1 MSNQDWTSKLQDQLA
16 GYQESVSHDL
26 WAGIEQSLAQ
36 KNIESVSTNPQTIVS
51 ENSESIDLHVGS
63 EVQKNARVLHD
74 SSEAKKNA
82 RIVYFKR
89 WSAAAAAVALLGI
102 GGSYVYLHQED
113 VEKGNLQLASLS
125 SPAVSADLQLAAS
138 QPAPSPVVS
147 ADLQSAASQP
157 APSHVV
163 SADLQ
168 SAASQPAPS
177 HVVSADLQSA
187 ASHPA
192 PSHAVSVDLQ
202 SAASQPAPSLVVSA
216 DLRLAASQP
225 APSLVVSADLQSA
238 ASQKKKGNVLEK
250 ESENEISLLAEN
262 PEPAEP
268 VSEDKATDKSSD
280 YKALT
285 RSTDHHAAAYASQSY
300 HFEKNEEVS
309 GWSMQLYA
317 ENLTPSLGG
326 VNSDASGGY
335 NDFSY
340 GTMAEPMPGVIP
352 DPTAGGIYGEEYLL
366 ASYKAIQRKQ
376 QVNAKHHAP
385 VSVGLQVAFGIAP
398 RLSLSTGLVYTRT
411 SSDFYPYAPSSNYN
425 VHQVLHY
432 VGLPVGLNYE
442 FWQSGGFHAYV
453 MAGAEADYNVKNDT
467 EEEGVKKENAK
478 RDRVQFSGKASLGA
492 QYDITPKVGLYIEP
506 GAKYY
511 FDNGSHVENTFK
523 DKKLNFNLQFGL
535 RFNL

>member
-16 GYQESVSHDL
+16 DYQESVSHDL

-36 KNIESVSTNPQTIVS
+36 NNIESVSSNPQTIA
-51 ENSESIDLHVGS
+51 SESSESTDLHVG
-63 EVQKNARVLHD
+63 
-74 SSEAKKNA
+74 SEAKKNA

-113 VEKGNLQLASLS
+113 VEKGNLQLASH
-125 SPAVSADLQLAAS
+125 AVS
-138 QPAPSPVVS
+138 PSHAVS
-147 ADLQSAASQP
+147 V
-157 APSHVV
+157 SHVV

-168 SAASQPAPS
+168 SAASS
-177 HVVSADLQSA
+177 VA
-187 ASHPA
+187 ASQSTS
-192 PSHAVSVDLQ
+192 SHAVSSDLQ
-202 SAASQPAPSLVVSA
+202 STASQSKMGNTLV
-216 DLRLAASQP
+216 
-225 APSLVVSADLQSA
+225 
-238 ASQKKKGNVLEK
+238 E

-262 PEPAEP
+262 SDPAEP
-268 VSEDKATDKSSD
+268 VSEDKATDSSTD
-280 YKALT
+280 HKVLI

-366 ASYKAIQRKQ
+366 ASYKAIQRNQ
-376 QVNAKHHAP
+376 QGNAKHHAP
-385 VSVGLQVAFGIAP
+385 VSVGLQVAFGIVP

-432 VGLPVGLNYE
+432 VGIPVGLNYE

-467 EEEGVKKENAK
+467 EEEGVKKEDAK

>member
-36 KNIESVSTNPQTIVS
+36 NNIESGSSNPQTIA
-51 ENSESIDLHVGS
+51 SESSESTDLHVGS
-63 EVQKNARVLHD
+63 EAKKDARVLHD
-74 SSEAKKNA
+74 SSKVQKNA

-113 VEKGNLQLASLS
+113 VEKGNLQLASH
-125 SPAVSADLQLAAS
+125 AVS
-138 QPAPSPVVS
+138 PSHAVSVSHVVS
-147 ADLQSAASQP
+147 ADLQSAASSVAVRQS

-168 SAASQPAPS
+168 SAASQS
-177 HVVSADLQSA
+177 KMGNT
-187 ASHPA
+187 
-192 PSHAVSVDLQ
+192 
-202 SAASQPAPSLVVSA
+202 LV
-216 DLRLAASQP
+216 
-225 APSLVVSADLQSA
+225 
-238 ASQKKKGNVLEK
+238 E

-285 RSTDHHAAAYASQSY
+285 RSADHHAAAYASQSY

-340 GTMAEPMPGVIP
+340 GTMAEPLPGVIP

-366 ASYKAIQRKQ
+366 ASYKAIQRNQ
-376 QVNAKHHAP
+376 QGNAKHHAP

-432 VGLPVGLNYE
+432 VGIPVGLNYE

-467 EEEGVKKENAK
+467 EEEGVKKEDAK

>member
-36 KNIESVSTNPQTIVS
+36 NHIESVSSNPQTIAS
-51 ENSESIDLHVGS
+51 ESSESIDLHVGS
-63 EVQKNARVLHD
+63 EVQKNARGLHD

-125 SPAVSADLQLAAS
+125 SPAVSADLQ
-138 QPAPSPVVS
+138 
-147 ADLQSAASQP
+147 SAASQP

-168 SAASQPAPS
+168 SAASQPAPF
-177 HVVSADLQSA
+177 
-187 ASHPA
+187 P
-192 PSHAVSVDLQ
+192 
-202 SAASQPAPSLVVSA
+202 
-216 DLRLAASQP
+216 
-225 APSLVVSADLQSA
+225 VVSADLQSA
-238 ASQKKKGNVLEK
+238 ASQKKASDVLKK
-250 ESENEISLLAEN
+250 ESENEISLLAED

-280 YKALT
+280 YKTLT

-398 RLSLSTGLVYTRT
+398 RLSLSTGMVYTRT
-411 SSDFYPYAPSSNYN
+411 SSDFYPYAPGSSYN

-432 VGLPVGLNYE
+432 VGIPVGLNYE

>member
-36 KNIESVSTNPQTIVS
+36 NNIESVSSNPQTIAS
-51 ENSESIDLHVGS
+51 ENSKSIDLHVGS

-113 VEKGNLQLASLS
+113 VEKGNLQLA
-125 SPAVSADLQLAAS
+125 AS
-138 QPAPSPVVS
+138 QSAPSHAVS

-168 SAASQPAPS
+168 SAASQPAS
-177 HVVSADLQSA
+177 
-187 ASHPA
+187 
-192 PSHAVSVDLQ
+192 SHAVSSDLQ
-202 SAASQPAPSLVVSA
+202 ST
-216 DLRLAASQP
+216 ASQP

-238 ASQKKKGNVLEK
+238 ASQKKMGNVLEK

-280 YKALT
+280 HKALT
-285 RSTDHHAAAYASQSY
+285 RSTDHYAAAYASQSY

-398 RLSLSTGLVYTRT
+398 RLSLSTGMVYTRT
-411 SSDFYPYAPSSNYN
+411 SSDFYPYAPGSSYN

-432 VGLPVGLNYE
+432 VGIPVGLNYE

-467 EEEGVKKENAK
+467 EEEGVKKEDAK

>member
-26 WAGIEQSLAQ
+26 WAGIEQSLAH
-36 KNIESVSTNPQTIVS
+36 S
-51 ENSESIDLHVGS
+51 ETG
-63 EVQKNARVLHD
+63 
-74 SSEAKKNA
+74 KKA

-113 VEKGNLQLASLS
+113 VEKGNLQMASLS
-125 SPAVSADLQLAAS
+125 SPAVSADLQSAAS
-138 QPAPSPVVS
+138 QPAPSHIVSADLQSAASQSAPSRVVS

-157 APSHVV
+157 APSH
-163 SADLQ
+163 A
-168 SAASQPAPS
+168 
-177 HVVSADLQSA
+177 
-187 ASHPA
+187 
-192 PSHAVSVDLQ
+192 
-202 SAASQPAPSLVVSA
+202 
-216 DLRLAASQP
+216 
-225 APSLVVSADLQSA
+225 VSADLQSA
-238 ASQKKKGNVLEK
+238 ASQKKTSDDVLKE
-250 ESENEISLLAEN
+250 ESENEISLLAE
-262 PEPAEP
+262 
-268 VSEDKATDKSSD
+268 KSD
-280 YKALT
+280 HKTLT
-285 RSTDHHAAAYASQSY
+285 RSTDNHAAAYASQSY

-326 VNSDASGGY
+326 VNSDASG
-335 NDFSY
+335 SY
-340 GTMAEPMPGVIP
+340 RDYSHGTMAEPMPGVIP

-366 ASYKAIQRKQ
+366 ASYKAIQRSQ
-376 QVNAKHHAP
+376 QGNAKHHAP

-411 SSDFYPYAPSSNYN
+411 SSDFYPYAPSSSYN

-432 VGLPVGLNYE
+432 VGIPVGLNYE

>member
-36 KNIESVSTNPQTIVS
+36 NNIESGSSNPQTIA
-51 ENSESIDLHVGS
+51 SESSESTDLHVGS
-63 EVQKNARVLHD
+63 EAKKDARVLHD
-74 SSEAKKNA
+74 SSKVQKNA

-113 VEKGNLQLASLS
+113 VEKGNLQLASH
-125 SPAVSADLQLAAS
+125 AVS
-138 QPAPSPVVS
+138 PSHAVSVSHVVS
-147 ADLQSAASQP
+147 ADLQSAASSVAVRQS

-168 SAASQPAPS
+168 SAASQS
-177 HVVSADLQSA
+177 KMGNT
-187 ASHPA
+187 
-192 PSHAVSVDLQ
+192 
-202 SAASQPAPSLVVSA
+202 LV
-216 DLRLAASQP
+216 
-225 APSLVVSADLQSA
+225 
-238 ASQKKKGNVLEK
+238 E
-250 ESENEISLLAEN
+250 ESESEISLLAEN

-280 YKALT
+280 NKALT
-285 RSTDHHAAAYASQSY
+285 RSADHHAAAYASQSY

-340 GTMAEPMPGVIP
+340 GTMAEPLPGVIP

-366 ASYKAIQRKQ
+366 ASYKAIQRNQ
-376 QVNAKHHAP
+376 QGNAKHHAP

-432 VGLPVGLNYE
+432 VGIPVGLNYE

-467 EEEGVKKENAK
+467 EEEGVKKEDAK

>member
-36 KNIESVSTNPQTIVS
+36 KNIESVSSNPQTIVS
-51 ENSESIDLHVGS
+51 ESSESTDLHVGS
-63 EVQKNARVLHD
+63 EAKKDARVLHD
-74 SSEAKKNA
+74 SSEVQKNA

-125 SPAVSADLQLAAS
+125 SPAVSADLQ
-138 QPAPSPVVS
+138 
-147 ADLQSAASQP
+147 SAASQP
-157 APSHVV
+157 ASSHVV

-168 SAASQPAPS
+168 SAASQPASS
-177 HVVSADLQSA
+177 HVVSADLQST
-187 ASHPA
+187 
-192 PSHAVSVDLQ
+192 
-202 SAASQPAPSLVVSA
+202 
-216 DLRLAASQP
+216 ASQP

-238 ASQKKKGNVLEK
+238 ASQPAPSHAVSADLQSAASQSVPSHVVSADLQSAASQKKTSDDVLKE
-250 ESENEISLLAEN
+250 ESENEISLLAE
-262 PEPAEP
+262 
-268 VSEDKATDKSSD
+268 KSD
-280 YKALT
+280 HKALT

-398 RLSLSTGLVYTRT
+398 RLSLSTGMVYTRT
-411 SSDFYPYAPSSNYN
+411 SSDFYPYASSSSYN

-432 VGLPVGLNYE
+432 VGIPVGLNYE

>member
-36 KNIESVSTNPQTIVS
+36 NNIESVSSNPQTIA
-51 ENSESIDLHVGS
+51 SESSESTDLHVGT
-63 EVQKNARVLHD
+63 
-74 SSEAKKNA
+74 EAKKNA

-113 VEKGNLQLASLS
+113 VEKGNLQLA
-125 SPAVSADLQLAAS
+125 AS
-138 QPAPSPVVS
+138 QS
-147 ADLQSAASQP
+147 

-177 HVVSADLQSA
+177 HAVSADLQS
-187 ASHPA
+187 
-192 PSHAVSVDLQ
+192 
-202 SAASQPAPSLVVSA
+202 
-216 DLRLAASQP
+216 AASQP

-238 ASQKKKGNVLEK
+238 ASQKKASDVLKK

-280 YKALT
+280 HKALT
-285 RSTDHHAAAYASQSY
+285 RSADNHAAAYASQSY
-300 HFEKNEEVS
+300 HFEKNEEAS

-432 VGLPVGLNYE
+432 VGIPVGLNYE

>member
-16 GYQESVSHDL
+16 DYQESVSHDL
-26 WAGIEQSLAQ
+26 WAGIEQSLAH
-36 KNIESVSTNPQTIVS
+36 S
-51 ENSESIDLHVGS
+51 ETG
-63 EVQKNARVLHD
+63 
-74 SSEAKKNA
+74 KKA

-102 GGSYVYLHQED
+102 GGSYVYLHQEN
-113 VEKGNLQLASLS
+113 VEKGNLQLASR
-125 SPAVSADLQLAAS
+125 AVS
-138 QPAPSPVVS
+138 PSHAVS
-147 ADLQSAASQP
+147 ADLQSAASSVAVRQS

-163 SADLQ
+163 SPSHAVSSDLQ
-168 SAASQPAPS
+168 SAASQS
-177 HVVSADLQSA
+177 KMGNT
-187 ASHPA
+187 
-192 PSHAVSVDLQ
+192 
-202 SAASQPAPSLVVSA
+202 LV
-216 DLRLAASQP
+216 
-225 APSLVVSADLQSA
+225 
-238 ASQKKKGNVLEK
+238 E

-262 PEPAEP
+262 SDPAEP
-268 VSEDKATDKSSD
+268 VSEDKTTDSSTDHKTLTRSSD
-280 YKALT
+280 HKVLT
-285 RSTDHHAAAYASQSY
+285 RSTDNHAAAYASQSY

-340 GTMAEPMPGVIP
+340 GTMAESMPGVIP

-366 ASYKAIQRKQ
+366 ASCKAIQRKQ
-376 QVNAKHHAP
+376 QGNAKHHAP

-432 VGLPVGLNYE
+432 VGIPVGLNYE

>member
-36 KNIESVSTNPQTIVS
+36 NNIESVSSNPQTIA
-51 ENSESIDLHVGS
+51 SESSESADLHVGS
-63 EVQKNARVLHD
+63 EVKKNARVLHD

-89 WSAAAAAVALLGI
+89 WSAAAAVALLGI

-113 VEKGNLQLASLS
+113 VEKAHLQLASLS
-125 SPAVSADLQLAAS
+125 SPAVSADLQ
-138 QPAPSPVVS
+138 S
-147 ADLQSAASQP
+147 AVSQP

-168 SAASQPAPS
+168 SAASQ
-177 HVVSADLQSA
+177 QK
-187 ASHPA
+187 AS
-192 PSHAVSVDLQ
+192 D
-202 SAASQPAPSLVVSA
+202 
-216 DLRLAASQP
+216 
-225 APSLVVSADLQSA
+225 
-238 ASQKKKGNVLEK
+238 VLKK
-250 ESENEISLLAEN
+250 ESENEISLLAE
-262 PEPAEP
+262 
-268 VSEDKATDKSSD
+268 KSD
-280 YKALT
+280 HKALT

-366 ASYKAIQRKQ
+366 ASYKAIQRNQ
-376 QVNAKHHAP
+376 QGNAKHHAP

-411 SSDFYPYAPSSNYN
+411 SSDFYPYAPGSSYN

-432 VGLPVGLNYE
+432 VGIPVGLNYE

>member
-36 KNIESVSTNPQTIVS
+36 KNIESVSSNPQTIA
-51 ENSESIDLHVGS
+51 SESSESTDLHVGS
-63 EVQKNARVLHD
+63 EAKKNARVLHD
-74 SSEAKKNA
+74 SLKVQKNA

-125 SPAVSADLQLAAS
+125 SPAVSADLQ
-138 QPAPSPVVS
+138 
-147 ADLQSAASQP
+147 SAASQP
-157 APSHVV
+157 APSHV
-163 SADLQ
+163 
-168 SAASQPAPS
+168 
-177 HVVSADLQSA
+177 
-187 ASHPA
+187 
-192 PSHAVSVDLQ
+192 VSVDLQ

-216 DLRLAASQP
+216 DLQSTASQP

-238 ASQKKKGNVLEK
+238 ASQPAPSHAVSADLQSAASQKKASDVLKK
-250 ESENEISLLAEN
+250 ESENEISLLAE
-262 PEPAEP
+262 
-268 VSEDKATDKSSD
+268 KSD
-280 YKALT
+280 HKALT

-366 ASYKAIQRKQ
+366 ASYKAIQRNQ
-376 QVNAKHHAP
+376 QGNAKHHAP

-398 RLSLSTGLVYTRT
+398 RLSLSTGMVYTRT
-411 SSDFYPYAPSSNYN
+411 SSDFYPYASSSSYN

-432 VGLPVGLNYE
+432 VGIPVGLNYE
-442 FWQSGGFHAYV
+442 FWQSGGFHAYL

>member
-36 KNIESVSTNPQTIVS
+36 KNIESVSTNPQTIA
-51 ENSESIDLHVGS
+51 SESSESADLHVGS
-63 EVQKNARVLHD
+63 E
-74 SSEAKKNA
+74 AKKDA

-113 VEKGNLQLASLS
+113 VERGN
-125 SPAVSADLQLAAS
+125 LQLAAS

-147 ADLQSAASQP
+147 ADLQSAASQ
-157 APSHVV
+157 SKMGNT
-163 SADLQ
+163 
-168 SAASQPAPS
+168 
-177 HVVSADLQSA
+177 
-187 ASHPA
+187 
-192 PSHAVSVDLQ
+192 
-202 SAASQPAPSLVVSA
+202 LV
-216 DLRLAASQP
+216 
-225 APSLVVSADLQSA
+225 
-238 ASQKKKGNVLEK
+238 E

-262 PEPAEP
+262 SDPAEP
-268 VSEDKATDKSSD
+268 VSEDKATDSSTD

-366 ASYKAIQRKQ
+366 ASYKAIQRNQ
-376 QVNAKHHAP
+376 QGNAKHHAP

-432 VGLPVGLNYE
+432 VGIPVGLNYE

-467 EEEGVKKENAK
+467 EEEGVKKEDAK

>member
-1 MSNQDWTSKLQDQLA
+1 MSNQDWTSKLQEQLA
-16 GYQESVSHDL
+16 DYQESVSHDL

-36 KNIESVSTNPQTIVS
+36 KNIESVSSNPQTIVS
-51 ENSESIDLHVGS
+51 ESSESTDLHVG
-63 EVQKNARVLHD
+63 
-74 SSEAKKNA
+74 SEAKKNA

-89 WSAAAAAVALLGI
+89 WPAAAAAVALLGI

-125 SPAVSADLQLAAS
+125 SPAVSADLQ
-138 QPAPSPVVS
+138 
-147 ADLQSAASQP
+147 SAASQP
-157 APSHVV
+157 AASHVV
-163 SADLQ
+163 SA
-168 SAASQPAPS
+168 
-177 HVVSADLQSA
+177 
-187 ASHPA
+187 
-192 PSHAVSVDLQ
+192 DLQ

-216 DLRLAASQP
+216 DL
-225 APSLVVSADLQSA
+225 QST
-238 ASQKKKGNVLEK
+238 ASQKKTSDDVLKE
-250 ESENEISLLAEN
+250 ESENEISLLAE
-262 PEPAEP
+262 
-268 VSEDKATDKSSD
+268 KSD
-280 YKALT
+280 HKALT

-366 ASYKAIQRKQ
+366 ASYKAIQRNQ
-376 QVNAKHHAP
+376 QGNAKHHAP

-432 VGLPVGLNYE
+432 VGIPVGLNYE

>member
-1 MSNQDWTSKLQDQLA
+1 MSNQDWTSKLQEQLA

-36 KNIESVSTNPQTIVS
+36 NNIESVSSNPQTIA
-51 ENSESIDLHVGS
+51 SESSESTDLHVGT
-63 EVQKNARVLHD
+63 
-74 SSEAKKNA
+74 EAKKNA

-113 VEKGNLQLASLS
+113 VEKGNLQLA
-125 SPAVSADLQLAAS
+125 VSQS
-138 QPAPSPVVS
+138 APSHVVS
-147 ADLQSAASQP
+147 ADLQSAASQSAP
-157 APSHVV
+157 SHAVSADLQSVASQSAPSHVV

-187 ASHPA
+187 ASQPV
-192 PSHAVSVDLQ
+192 PSS
-202 SAASQPAPSLVVSA
+202 
-216 DLRLAASQP
+216 
-225 APSLVVSADLQSA
+225 VVSADLQSA
-238 ASQKKKGNVLEK
+238 ASQKKASDVLKK
-250 ESENEISLLAEN
+250 ESENEISLLAE
-262 PEPAEP
+262 
-268 VSEDKATDKSSD
+268 KSD
-280 YKALT
+280 HKALT
-285 RSTDHHAAAYASQSY
+285 RSTDHHAEAYASQSY

-366 ASYKAIQRKQ
+366 ASYKAIQRSQ
-376 QVNAKHHAP
+376 QGNAKHHAP

-411 SSDFYPYAPSSNYN
+411 SSDFYPYAPSSSYN

-432 VGLPVGLNYE
+432 VGIPVGLNYE

>member
-16 GYQESVSHDL
+16 DYQESVSHDL

-36 KNIESVSTNPQTIVS
+36 KNIESVSTNPQTIA
-51 ENSESIDLHVGS
+51 SESSESTDLHVGS
-63 EVQKNARVLHD
+63 E
-74 SSEAKKNA
+74 AKKDA

-113 VEKGNLQLASLS
+113 VERGNLQLVASQPAPS
-125 SPAVSADLQLAAS
+125 HAVSADLQS
-138 QPAPSPVVS
+138 T
-147 ADLQSAASQP
+147 ASQP

-168 SAASQPAPS
+168 SAASQSAASRIVSVDLQSAASSVAASQSAPS

-187 ASHPA
+187 AS
-192 PSHAVSVDLQ
+192 Q
-202 SAASQPAPSLVVSA
+202 SKMGNTLV
-216 DLRLAASQP
+216 
-225 APSLVVSADLQSA
+225 
-238 ASQKKKGNVLEK
+238 E

-262 PEPAEP
+262 SDPAEP

-280 YKALT
+280 HKALT

-366 ASYKAIQRKQ
+366 ASYKAIQRNQ
-376 QVNAKHHAP
+376 QGNAKHHAP

-411 SSDFYPYAPSSNYN
+411 SSDFYPYAPGSSYN

-432 VGLPVGLNYE
+432 VGIPVGLNYE

-523 DKKLNFNLQFGL
+523 DKKLNFNFQFGL

>member
-36 KNIESVSTNPQTIVS
+36 NNIESGSSNPQTIA
-51 ENSESIDLHVGS
+51 SESSESTDLHIG
-63 EVQKNARVLHD
+63 
-74 SSEAKKNA
+74 SEAKKDA

-113 VEKGNLQLASLS
+113 VEKAHLQLASLS
-125 SPAVSADLQLAAS
+125 SPAVSADLQ
-138 QPAPSPVVS
+138 
-147 ADLQSAASQP
+147 
-157 APSHVV
+157 
-163 SADLQ
+163 
-168 SAASQPAPS
+168 
-177 HVVSADLQSA
+177 
-187 ASHPA
+187 
-192 PSHAVSVDLQ
+192 
-202 SAASQPAPSLVVSA
+202 
-216 DLRLAASQP
+216 
-225 APSLVVSADLQSA
+225 SA
-238 ASQKKKGNVLEK
+238 ASQKKTSDDVLKE
-250 ESENEISLLAEN
+250 ESENEISLLAE
-262 PEPAEP
+262 
-268 VSEDKATDKSSD
+268 KSD
-280 YKALT
+280 HKALT

-366 ASYKAIQRKQ
+366 ASCKAIQRNQ
-376 QVNAKHHAP
+376 QVKAKHHAP

-411 SSDFYPYAPSSNYN
+411 SSVFYPYAPSSNYN

-432 VGLPVGLNYE
+432 VGIPVGLNYE

>member
-36 KNIESVSTNPQTIVS
+36 NNIESGSSNPQTIALES
-51 ENSESIDLHVGS
+51 SESTDLHVGS
-63 EVQKNARVLHD
+63 EAKKDARVLHD

-113 VEKGNLQLASLS
+113 VERGNLQLASLS
-125 SPAVSADLQLAAS
+125 SPA
-138 QPAPSPVVS
+138 VS

-163 SADLQ
+163 SSDLQ
-168 SAASQPAPS
+168 SAASK
-177 HVVSADLQSA
+177 
-187 ASHPA
+187 
-192 PSHAVSVDLQ
+192 
-202 SAASQPAPSLVVSA
+202 
-216 DLRLAASQP
+216 R
-225 APSLVVSADLQSA
+225 
-238 ASQKKKGNVLEK
+238 KMGNVLVE

-262 PEPAEP
+262 SDPAEP
-268 VSEDKATDKSSD
+268 VSEDKATDSSTDHKTLTRSSD
-280 YKALT
+280 HKVLT
-285 RSTDHHAAAYASQSY
+285 RSTDQHAAAYASQSY

-366 ASYKAIQRKQ
+366 ASYKAIQRNQ
-376 QVNAKHHAP
+376 QVKAKHHAL

-411 SSDFYPYAPSSNYN
+411 SSDFYPYAPGSSYN

-432 VGLPVGLNYE
+432 VGIPVGLNYE

-467 EEEGVKKENAK
+467 EEEGVKKEDAK

>member
-36 KNIESVSTNPQTIVS
+36 KNIESVSSNPQTIA
-51 ENSESIDLHVGS
+51 SESSESADLHVGS
-63 EVQKNARVLHD
+63 E
-74 SSEAKKNA
+74 AKKDA

-113 VEKGNLQLASLS
+113 VEKGNLQLASH
-125 SPAVSADLQLAAS
+125 AVS
-138 QPAPSPVVS
+138 PSHVVS
-147 ADLQSAASQP
+147 AAVSQS

-168 SAASQPAPS
+168 STASQS
-177 HVVSADLQSA
+177 
-187 ASHPA
+187 
-192 PSHAVSVDLQ
+192 
-202 SAASQPAPSLVVSA
+202 
-216 DLRLAASQP
+216 
-225 APSLVVSADLQSA
+225 
-238 ASQKKKGNVLEK
+238 KMGNVLVE

-262 PEPAEP
+262 SDPAEP
-268 VSEDKATDKSSD
+268 VSEDKATVSSTD
-280 YKALT
+280 HKALT
-285 RSTDHHAAAYASQSY
+285 RSTDNHAAAYASQSY

-366 ASYKAIQRKQ
+366 ASYKAIQRNQ
-376 QVNAKHHAP
+376 QGNAKHHAP

-432 VGLPVGLNYE
+432 VGIPVGLNYE

-453 MAGAEADYNVKNDT
+453 MAGAEADYNAKNDT
-467 EEEGVKKENAK
+467 EEEGVKKEDAK
-478 RDRVQFSGKASLGA
+478 RDRVQFSGKVSLGA

>member
-16 GYQESVSHDL
+16 DYQESVSHDL

-36 KNIESVSTNPQTIVS
+36 NHIESVSSNPQSIA
-51 ENSESIDLHVGS
+51 SESSESADLHVGS
-63 EVQKNARVLHD
+63 EAKKDARVLHD

-113 VEKGNLQLASLS
+113 VERGNLQLASLS
-125 SPAVSADLQLAAS
+125 SPA
-138 QPAPSPVVS
+138 VS

-168 SAASQPAPS
+168 SAASQSAPSHVVSSDLHSAASQSAPS

-187 ASHPA
+187 AS
-192 PSHAVSVDLQ
+192 
-202 SAASQPAPSLVVSA
+202 QPAPS
-216 DLRLAASQP
+216 P
-225 APSLVVSADLQSA
+225 VVSADLQSA
-238 ASQKKKGNVLEK
+238 ASQKKTSDVLKE
-250 ESENEISLLAEN
+250 ESENEISLLAE
-262 PEPAEP
+262 
-268 VSEDKATDKSSD
+268 KSD

-285 RSTDHHAAAYASQSY
+285 RSADHHAAAYASQSY

-366 ASYKAIQRKQ
+366 ASY
-376 QVNAKHHAP
+376 
-385 VSVGLQVAFGIAP
+385 
-398 RLSLSTGLVYTRT
+398 
-411 SSDFYPYAPSSNYN
+411 
-425 VHQVLHY
+425 
-432 VGLPVGLNYE
+432 
-442 FWQSGGFHAYV
+442 
-453 MAGAEADYNVKNDT
+453 
-467 EEEGVKKENAK
+467 
-478 RDRVQFSGKASLGA
+478 
-492 QYDITPKVGLYIEP
+492 
-506 GAKYY
+506 
-511 FDNGSHVENTFK
+511 
-523 DKKLNFNLQFGL
+523 
-535 RFNL
+535 

>member
-51 ENSESIDLHVGS
+51 ESSESTDLHVG
-63 EVQKNARVLHD
+63 
-74 SSEAKKNA
+74 SEAKKNA

-113 VEKGNLQLASLS
+113 VEKGNLQLASH
-125 SPAVSADLQLAAS
+125 AVS
-138 QPAPSPVVS
+138 
-147 ADLQSAASQP
+147 
-157 APSHVV
+157 PSHVV

-168 SAASQPAPS
+168 SAASSVAVRQSAPS
-177 HVVSADLQSA
+177 HVVSSDLQST
-187 ASHPA
+187 
-192 PSHAVSVDLQ
+192 
-202 SAASQPAPSLVVSA
+202 ASQSKMGNTLV
-216 DLRLAASQP
+216 
-225 APSLVVSADLQSA
+225 
-238 ASQKKKGNVLEK
+238 E
-250 ESENEISLLAEN
+250 ESENGISLLAEN
-262 PEPAEP
+262 SDPAEP
-268 VSEDKATDKSSD
+268 VSENKATDSSTD
-280 YKALT
+280 HKTLPRSTDHKALT

-326 VNSDASGGY
+326 VNSDASG
-335 NDFSY
+335 SY
-340 GTMAEPMPGVIP
+340 RDYSHGTMAEPMPGVIP

-366 ASYKAIQRKQ
+366 ASYKAIQRNQ
-376 QVNAKHHAP
+376 QGNAKHHAP

-411 SSDFYPYAPSSNYN
+411 SSDFYPYAPSSSYN

-432 VGLPVGLNYE
+432 VGIPVGLNYE

>member
-36 KNIESVSTNPQTIVS
+36 NNIESVSSNPQTIVS
-51 ENSESIDLHVGS
+51 ESSESTDLHVGS
-63 EVQKNARVLHD
+63 EAKKDARVLHD
-74 SSEAKKNA
+74 SSKVQKNA

-125 SPAVSADLQLAAS
+125 SPA
-138 QPAPSPVVS
+138 
-147 ADLQSAASQP
+147 
-157 APSHVV
+157 
-163 SADLQ
+163 
-168 SAASQPAPS
+168 
-177 HVVSADLQSA
+177 
-187 ASHPA
+187 
-192 PSHAVSVDLQ
+192 
-202 SAASQPAPSLVVSA
+202 
-216 DLRLAASQP
+216 
-225 APSLVVSADLQSA
+225 VSADLQSA

-300 HFEKNEEVS
+300 HFKKNEEVS

-376 QVNAKHHAP
+376 QGNAKHHAP

-411 SSDFYPYAPSSNYN
+411 SSDFYPYASSSSYN

-432 VGLPVGLNYE
+432 VGIPVGLNYE

-467 EEEGVKKENAK
+467 EEEGVKKEDAK

>member
-1 MSNQDWTSKLQDQLA
+1 MSNQDWTSKLQEQLA

-36 KNIESVSTNPQTIVS
+36 NNIESVSSNPQTIA
-51 ENSESIDLHVGS
+51 SESSESTDLHVGT
-63 EVQKNARVLHD
+63 
-74 SSEAKKNA
+74 EAKKNA

-113 VEKGNLQLASLS
+113 VEKGNLQLAVSQPAPSHVVSADLQS
-125 SPAVSADLQLAAS
+125 AASQSAPSHAVSADLQSAAS
-138 QPAPSPVVS
+138 QSASSHVVS

-168 SAASQPAPS
+168 SAASQPVPS
-177 HVVSADLQSA
+177 S
-187 ASHPA
+187 
-192 PSHAVSVDLQ
+192 
-202 SAASQPAPSLVVSA
+202 
-216 DLRLAASQP
+216 
-225 APSLVVSADLQSA
+225 VVSADLQSA
-238 ASQKKKGNVLEK
+238 ASQKKASDVLKK
-250 ESENEISLLAEN
+250 ESENEISLLAE
-262 PEPAEP
+262 
-268 VSEDKATDKSSD
+268 KSD
-280 YKALT
+280 HKALT

-366 ASYKAIQRKQ
+366 ASYKAIQRSQ
-376 QVNAKHHAP
+376 QGNAKHHAP

-411 SSDFYPYAPSSNYN
+411 SSDFYPYAPSSSYN

-432 VGLPVGLNYE
+432 VGIPVGLNYE

>member
-26 WAGIEQSLAQ
+26 WAGIEQSLAH
-36 KNIESVSTNPQTIVS
+36 S
-51 ENSESIDLHVGS
+51 ETG
-63 EVQKNARVLHD
+63 
-74 SSEAKKNA
+74 KKA

-113 VEKGNLQLASLS
+113 VEKGNLQLASH
-125 SPAVSADLQLAAS
+125 AVS
-138 QPAPSPVVS
+138 
-147 ADLQSAASQP
+147 
-157 APSHVV
+157 PSHVV

-168 SAASQPAPS
+168 SAASVSAAVSQSAPS
-177 HVVSADLQSA
+177 HAVSADLQSA
-187 ASHPA
+187 ASKRKMGNA
-192 PSHAVSVDLQ
+192 
-202 SAASQPAPSLVVSA
+202 LV
-216 DLRLAASQP
+216 
-225 APSLVVSADLQSA
+225 
-238 ASQKKKGNVLEK
+238 E

-262 PEPAEP
+262 SDPAEP
-268 VSEDKATDKSSD
+268 VSEDKATDSSSD
-280 YKALT
+280 HKTLTRSSDHKVLT
-285 RSTDHHAAAYASQSY
+285 RSTENHAAAYASQSY

-326 VNSDASGGY
+326 VNSDASG
-335 NDFSY
+335 SY
-340 GTMAEPMPGVIP
+340 RDYSHGTMAEPMPGVIP

-366 ASYKAIQRKQ
+366 ASYKAIQRNQ
-376 QVNAKHHAP
+376 QGNAKHHAP

-411 SSDFYPYAPSSNYN
+411 SSDFYPYAPSSSYN

-432 VGLPVGLNYE
+432 VGIPVGLNYE